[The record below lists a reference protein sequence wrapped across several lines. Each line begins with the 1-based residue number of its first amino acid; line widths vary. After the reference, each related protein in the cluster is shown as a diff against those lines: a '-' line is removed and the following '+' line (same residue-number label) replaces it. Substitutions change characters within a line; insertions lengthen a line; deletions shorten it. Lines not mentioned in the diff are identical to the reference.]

1 MAAFDPYRR
10 GKGRAVDHM
19 DRELDRLRPCWDRGL
34 DKILWK
40 ERQSR
45 PRQWPASQ
53 KSSRNGKG
61 ASLADRSDTAARHA
75 RLWRAGRR
83 VTRES
88 VHLGAIGAALPA
100 AGAVTLAHRLPILAG
115 LSPASAV
122 WQTAE
127 VWRMTLEKPIVFW
140 QAWLALSPLPW
151 QLWRIWA
158 TALATGRAHPELAL
172 RLTGVGLGAVRRGLA
187 PAHARVVGNARRLNR
202 RARSR
207 PRSR

>member
-1 MAAFDPYRR
+1 VR
-10 GKGRAVDHM
+10 
-19 DRELDRLRPCWDRGL
+19 
-34 DKILWK
+34 
-40 ERQSR
+40 
-45 PRQWPASQ
+45 
-53 KSSRNGKG
+53 
-61 ASLADRSDTAARHA
+61 
-75 RLWRAGRR
+75 
-83 VTRES
+83 
-88 VHLGAIGAALPA
+88 LGALGAALPA

-127 VWRMTLEKPIVFW
+127 VWRVTLEKPIAFW

-158 TALATGRAHPELAL
+158 TALATGGAHPELAL